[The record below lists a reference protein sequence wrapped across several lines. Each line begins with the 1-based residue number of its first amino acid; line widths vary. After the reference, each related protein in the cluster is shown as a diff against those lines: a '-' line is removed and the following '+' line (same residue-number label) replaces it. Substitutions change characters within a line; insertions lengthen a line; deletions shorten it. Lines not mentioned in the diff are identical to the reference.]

1 MYASQTEYHRAGSV
15 QEAVA
20 LLAGNEDAKVLA
32 GGHSLI
38 PLMKLRLASPAL
50 LVDIGHV
57 EELSCG
63 VTCNDGTISISSL
76 TTHAEIASS
85 DIVKS
90 DSPMLAEAAGMVG
103 DPAVR
108 NRGTIGGNLAHS
120 DPASDLPTVL
130 SALGASINITGRGG
144 SRCESVAG
152 FIQGLMQNNLG
163 SDEIITSIEVC
174 AKEANQGMAYAKLSH
189 PASRYAVVG
198 VAASVTVEGGTVTA
212 ASVAVGGVEPAPT
225 IGSSVAACLVGNAP
239 TDSALDEAASA
250 ICNDIGDDVLGDIF
264 ASEDYRKAMAVVYT
278 RRALGCAV
286 ECAG

>member
-1 MYASQTEYHRAGSV
+1 MYSSQTEYQRAGSV
-15 QEAVA
+15 QEAVS

-38 PLMKLRLASPAL
+38 PLMKLRLASPSL
-50 LVDIGHV
+50 LVDIGQV
-57 EELSCG
+57 DELNSG

-76 TTHAEIASS
+76 TTHAAIASS

-130 SALGASINITGRGG
+130 TALGATINITGPSG
-144 SRCESVAG
+144 SRSECVSG
-152 FIQGLMQNNLG
+152 FIQGLMENNLG
-163 SDEIITSIEVC
+163 SDEIITSIDVP
-174 AKEANQGMAYAKLSH
+174 AKGANQGMAYAKLSH

-198 VAASVTVEGGTVTA
+198 AAASVIVEGGTVTA
-212 ASVAVGGVEPAPT
+212 ASVAVGGVQPAPT
-225 IGSSVAACLVGNAP
+225 VGNSVAASLVGNAP
-239 TDSALDEAASA
+239 SDAALDEAASA
-250 ICNDIGDDVLGDIF
+250 ICNDIGDDVLSDIF